1 MDELVVVLGKKLKS
15 IYDNKEFIIEVLS
28 NADNPEDQQTII
40 DFIDAGEDVDD
51 ETISVLAMDLADAR
65 AVSKNRVVNADG
77 SYSEIFY
84 MDDEGN
90 ACDKNEATKCIIREC
105 DANGGLLQEVFG
117 TVNS

>member
-1 MDELVVVLGKKLKS
+1 MDELAVVLGKKLKS

-40 DFIDAGEDVDD
+40 DFIDAGEDVGD

-65 AVSKNRVVNADG
+65 AVSKNSVVNVDG

-90 ACDKNEATKCIIREC
+90 ACDKAVATRCIIREL
-105 DANGGLLQEVFG
+105 DADGNLIRETFG
-117 TVNS
+117 FVN

>member
-1 MDELVVVLGKKLKS
+1 MDELAVVLGKKLKS

-28 NADNPEDQQTII
+28 YADNQEDQQTII

-77 SYSEIFY
+77 KLI
-84 MDDEGN
+84 
-90 ACDKNEATKCIIREC
+90 
-105 DANGGLLQEVFG
+105 QETFG
-117 TVNS
+117 FVNSSER